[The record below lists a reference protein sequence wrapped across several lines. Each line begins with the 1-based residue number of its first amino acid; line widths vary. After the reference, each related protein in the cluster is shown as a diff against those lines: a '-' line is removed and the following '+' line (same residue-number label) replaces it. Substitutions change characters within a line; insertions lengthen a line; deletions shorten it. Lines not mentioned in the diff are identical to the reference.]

1 MFEPFE
7 VGMFE
12 WHVPTVQECW
22 RVAGVCQWSVS
33 GEVRKHSA
41 ASRRIDV
48 VNRFMWHRRGSSGPL
63 SLNNREGSVDSLI
76 GTTTWATGGDI
87 RDSIASLLDQ
97 PFEFYPS
104 RPVHYVS
111 KTVWDAGIAQG
122 YLAPNEHGE
131 MTLTKKW
138 GDAFTE
144 LMKASLDA
152 WDEA

>member
-1 MFEPFE
+1 
-7 VGMFE
+7 
-12 WHVPTVQECW
+12 
-22 RVAGVCQWSVS
+22 
-33 GEVRKHSA
+33 
-41 ASRRIDV
+41 
-48 VNRFMWHRRGSSGPL
+48 
-63 SLNNREGSVDSLI
+63 VDSLI